1 MPFCNGNK
9 EKWERK
15 KIIWKYKWIAD
26 DVERDNSHLNKW
38 HMHLTLKSFLF
49 TLGIRCMYTISI
61 TNIII
66 KLSVILF
73 EKALTCVSVQRNDNA
88 VHLSFMWEN
97 IPNKRRFSK
106 PTIIHVIVSFL
117 KNCKY
122 DNTRVCNCQQE
133 IWNCAKEFLLLLL
146 KAAF

>member
-1 MPFCNGNK
+1 
-9 EKWERK
+9 
-15 KIIWKYKWIAD
+15 
-26 DVERDNSHLNKW
+26 
-38 HMHLTLKSFLF
+38 MHLTLKSFLF
-49 TLGIRCMYTISI
+49 TLGIRCMYTIITISI